1 MLQDAMSDASAAG
14 DGPEGSGERRGATHP
29 GDPGS
34 SGTTRSAGTPDS
46 SGTMRW
52 SSVTVDGH
60 RVRYAMVG
68 SGPVALFM
76 HGWGLRPNAYR
87 GPVEAMAS
95 AGCRVYAPCLPG
107 FGGTR
112 ELDPE
117 QRTFAGYARWV
128 GHFLDAVDERQ
139 VALVA
144 GHSFGGGVATAF
156 VYAQPGRAS
165 ALLLVNAIGSPT
177 WALFPNEVRTTMQR
191 PVWDWG
197 RHFGTDLLHSPHVVR
212 VLPTLLEDFIPNL
225 LGNPLGMFRTGEFIR
240 RADLVREVRAVAE
253 RGIPVNVAWSD
264 RDRLVSRSA
273 FDELRHAA
281 GVEGVVIEGAHA
293 WLIADPSIFRELVI
307 SSLVDSG
314 VLTPRLAGGATP
326 RLAGGAA
333 PRLAGGAPMPSP
345 AAGGT

>member
-1 MLQDAMSDASAAG
+1 MSDASGAG
-14 DGPEGSGERRGATHP
+14 DEPHGSDPNGGDGQPAPGVASPAGSGQPAG
-29 GDPGS
+29 PGS
-34 SGTTRSAGTPDS
+34 MSWG
-46 SGTMRW
+46 
-52 SSVTVDGH
+52 SVTVDGH
-60 RVRYAMVG
+60 RVRYGVVG
-68 SGPVALFM
+68 NGPSALFM

-87 GPVEAMAS
+87 GPIEAMAS

-112 ELDPE
+112 ELDHDE
-117 QRTFAGYARWV
+117 RTFAGYGRWV
-128 GHFLDAVDERQ
+128 GHFLDALGERE

-144 GHSFGGGVATAF
+144 GHSFGGGVSTAF
-156 VYAQPGRAS
+156 VDAQPERVS

-197 RHFGTDLLHSPHVVR
+197 RHFGTDIFHSPHLVR
-212 VLPTLLEDFIPNL
+212 MLPTLLEDFIPNL

-240 RADLVREVRAVAE
+240 RADLVREVRTIAE
-253 RGIPVNVAWSD
+253 RGIPVSVAWSD

-293 WLIADPSIFRELVI
+293 WLIADPSTFRELAI
-307 SSLVDSG
+307 SALVDSG
-314 VLTPRLAGGATP
+314 ALTARSAAMTTTSGPATVTPTPGSANGSAPDRVGTCLPRA
-326 RLAGGAA
+326 
-333 PRLAGGAPMPSP
+333 
-345 AAGGT
+345 